1 MVIDMVMGI
10 VVNMDKVGDMAV
22 VVVVNM
28 DVVMDIVE

>member
-1 MVIDMVMGI
+1 MVMGI

>member
-1 MVIDMVMGI
+1 MVIDVVMGI
-10 VVNMDKVGDMAV
+10 VVDMDKVGDMAV